1 MPRGAKPGQRRG
13 GRERGTPNKR
23 TTELAEAANN
33 VLVNAGR
40 APLPKIAVL
49 RKLGKERLIEI
60 DEIAMALV
68 YKYRAAA
75 EEGDVLAETLLWKY
89 LGLAL
94 DAAAR
99 RAPFESPRL
108 AAIAVQEQKEEKR
121 KVTGESAR
129 HRLLQVVLNVIAAE
143 DAEASRRASEIE
155 TAACELEADAVARE
169 APITIEAKAEPAPEP
184 EPDDGDGSLA

>member
-40 APLPKIAVL
+40 APLPK
-49 RKLGKERLIEI
+49 
-60 DEIAMALV
+60 
-68 YKYRAAA
+68 
-75 EEGDVLAETLLWKY
+75 
-89 LGLAL
+89 
-94 DAAAR
+94 
-99 RAPFESPRL
+99 
-108 AAIAVQEQKEEKR
+108 IAVQEQKEEKR

>member
-75 EEGDVLAETLLWKY
+75 EEGDVLAEALLWKY

-155 TAACELEADAVARE
+155 TAACEL
-169 APITIEAKAEPAPEP
+169 
-184 EPDDGDGSLA
+184 